1 MIGALPMWQRA
12 LKRAADIAISLFGLL
27 LLAPLLLGV
36 ALLVLLGSGIP
47 ILHREQRI
55 GQFGRPFT
63 LRKFRSLK
71 RGNVPASSFAQQD
84 ESRITRIGRFL
95 RHSRLDELPQLF
107 NVLRGDMS
115 LVGPRPMVERHL
127 NALDRAVC
135 EALLSV
141 RPGLTDPASILYF
154 AEAAVLAG
162 RPNAEAEYLQLLL
175 PAKVRVQLNYLWR
188 WNPLL
193 DIRIMF
199 QTLARFW
206 SKQAREVSMQRVRT
220 VLEADGGVDHQRDPA
235 PPTPQP

>member
-12 LKRAADIAISLFGLL
+12 LKRAVDIGIAFFGLL
-27 LLAPLLLGV
+27 LLAPLLLGI

-47 ILHREQRI
+47 ILHRERRI

-63 LRKFRSLK
+63 LLKFRTLK
-71 RGNVPASSFAQQD
+71 RGSVTDNSIIAED
-84 ESRITRIGRFL
+84 DSRITLVGRPL
-95 RHSRLDELPQLF
+95 RRSRLDELPQLF

-175 PAKVRVQLNYLWR
+175 PAKVRVQLNYLWH

-199 QTLARFW
+199 QTLARLW
-206 SKQAREVSMQRVRT
+206 SQQARKVSMQRVRS
-220 VLEADGGVDHQRDPA
+220 VLETEGGVDHQRDPV
-235 PPTPQP
+235 PPPRQP